1 MTPNLPDIAALY
13 AGLNALLAIA
23 LSINVVMNRARRK
36 IDLGDGGNMDLL
48 QVIRAHGNNA
58 EYLPLALLLLA
69 LIEMTGA
76 PPFALH
82 IIGILLTLGRL
93 LHAQGLLSKPGA
105 SVGRVAGQSATWLA
119 LLAAALF
126 ALYIGVTGPMTG

>member
-1 MTPNLPDIAALY
+1 MTPNLPDITALY

-23 LSINVVMNRARRK
+23 LSVNVVLSRARRK
-36 IDLGDGGNMDLL
+36 IDLGDGDNISLL
-48 QVIRAHGNNA
+48 QVIRAHANNA
-58 EYLPLALLLLA
+58 EYVPLALVLLA

-76 PPFALH
+76 PPLALH

-93 LHAQGLLSKPGA
+93 LHAKGLLSKSGA

-119 LLAAALF
+119 ILAAALF
-126 ALYIGVTGPMTG
+126 ALYIGVTGPMSG